1 MKRNCLKE
9 NLIYLG
15 LWIILFIAPLLSLY
29 IRTATDA
36 TTSFNWNEIM
46 QIWKMFAVFLAIF
59 LLHNFLLA
67 PLLIYKRKKLLYL
80 LFTALLLLG
89 VVLFESQHK
98 PPPPPRR
105 EIHNKDRHP
114 SPIKN
119 GNVSPDKQA
128 VGKRHRM
135 PPPPPLEQHEVIAV
149 FILILMFG
157 MNLGLKY
164 YFKNENTAK
173 AIRELERKNLE
184 QQLQYLKYQINPHFL
199 MNTLNNIHALVDID
213 PQKAQT
219 SILQLSKLMRYVL
232 YDATKNLVPLQ
243 QDIDF
248 VSNYI
253 RLMRIRYSDKV
264 AIETD
269 IREPMPD
276 RQIPPLLFISFVEN
290 AFKHGISYENE
301 SFIQLSIHTDD
312 DKLHFSCRN
321 SKKRTEKPEK
331 TDKGGVGIKNT
342 RQRLDLIYGTDYQL
356 DIRDDDNDYTVSL
369 TIPLTS

>member
-1 MKRNCLKE
+1 
-9 NLIYLG
+9 
-15 LWIILFIAPLLSLY
+15 
-29 IRTATDA
+29 
-36 TTSFNWNEIM
+36 
-46 QIWKMFAVFLAIF
+46 
-59 LLHNFLLA
+59 
-67 PLLIYKRKKLLYL
+67 
-80 LFTALLLLG
+80 
-89 VVLFESQHK
+89 
-98 PPPPPRR
+98 
-105 EIHNKDRHP
+105 
-114 SPIKN
+114 
-119 GNVSPDKQA
+119 
-128 VGKRHRM
+128 
-135 PPPPPLEQHEVIAV
+135 
-149 FILILMFG
+149 MFG
-157 MNLGLKY
+157 MNLGVKY

-321 SKKRTEKPEK
+321 SKKRTEK

>member
-1 MKRNCLKE
+1 
-9 NLIYLG
+9 
-15 LWIILFIAPLLSLY
+15 
-29 IRTATDA
+29 
-36 TTSFNWNEIM
+36 
-46 QIWKMFAVFLAIF
+46 
-59 LLHNFLLA
+59 
-67 PLLIYKRKKLLYL
+67 
-80 LFTALLLLG
+80 
-89 VVLFESQHK
+89 
-98 PPPPPRR
+98 
-105 EIHNKDRHP
+105 
-114 SPIKN
+114 
-119 GNVSPDKQA
+119 
-128 VGKRHRM
+128 
-135 PPPPPLEQHEVIAV
+135 
-149 FILILMFG
+149 
-157 MNLGLKY
+157 
-164 YFKNENTAK
+164 
-173 AIRELERKNLE
+173 
-184 QQLQYLKYQINPHFL
+184 

-331 TDKGGVGIKNT
+331 ADKGGVGIKNT